1 MKPVGI
7 VKIGSSNT
15 GLLIAASLSQPILRV
30 NHLVDLKTPAN
41 WPELADVLASYR
53 VRCQESQVASGLVAG
68 GEIFRRHREIRQ
80 LVLDQGWPLW
90 EVSGKLEGQLTWFA
104 VRSRDPAVDVVIDV
118 GGGST
123 EIIYQSDAV
132 SIPIGAAN
140 VTGEVDWPVIANGQ
154 RAALVGGTAYVLSRL
169 AGTATMDPKQL
180 AKAID
185 QVLEG
190 SSSSVWRSLE
200 VPRQKLVIGGAKILK
215 SLLKNYQFSQFSVS
229 PWGYTEG
236 LWMAASLGRARP
248 LW

>member
-15 GLLIAASLSQPILRV
+15 GLLIAASLSQPILRL

-41 WPELADVLASYR
+41 WLEFSDVLATYR
-53 VRCQESQVASGLVAG
+53 LRCRESQVACGIVAG
-68 GEIFRRHREIRQ
+68 GEVLRRHYELRQ
-80 LVLDQGWPLW
+80 LVWDQGWPLW

-104 VRSRDPAVDVVIDV
+104 VRSRDPAADVVIDV

-123 EIIYQSDAV
+123 EIIHQSAV
-132 SIPIGAAN
+132 TSIPIGAAN
-140 VTGEVDWPVIANGQ
+140 VTGEIDWPQMPEGE

-169 AGTATMDPKQL
+169 AETENMGPEQL
-180 AKAID
+180 AAAID

-190 SSSSVWRSLE
+190 SSSPVWRSLE
-200 VPRQKLVIGGAKILK
+200 AHRQQLVIGGSIILK
-215 SLLKNYQFSQFSVS
+215 SLLNNFRFSQFSVS